1 MRPSKRQRGFTLVEV
16 MVALAVVA
24 VALPALLFVYM
35 QQVDNTGYLRDKW
48 LASQVI
54 ENKWA
59 EVHLLTQTRGFTLDG
74 KQTGEVTF
82 ANRQWSWLL
91 TKEKTPVDFFFRYE
105 LKIFTVE
112 DDEIPFLTHVFFL
125 REEGSQ

>member
-16 MVALAVVA
+16 MVAFAVVA

-74 KQTGEVTF
+74 KQTGEVTL

-105 LKIFTVE
+105 LKIFTAE
-112 DDEIPFLTHVFFL
+112 DDELPLLTYVFFL

>member
-1 MRPSKRQRGFTLVEV
+1 MRLLNAQRGFTLVEV

-54 ENKWA
+54 ENKWT
-59 EVHLLTQTRGFTLDG
+59 EVELLTQTRGFTLDG
-74 KQTGEVTF
+74 KQSGEYTL
-82 ANRQWSWLL
+82 ADRQWYWLL
-91 TKEKTPVDFFFRYE
+91 SKEKTPIDFFFRYE
-105 LKIFTVE
+105 LKVFAAE
-112 DDEIPFLTHVFFL
+112 DDELPLLTQVFFL
-125 REEGSQ
+125 REERS

>member
-1 MRPSKRQRGFTLVEV
+1 MRSSKRQRGFTLVEV

-74 KQTGEVTF
+74 KQTGEVTL

-105 LKIFTVE
+105 LKIFAAE
-112 DDEIPFLTHVFFL
+112 DDELPLLTQVFFL

>member
-1 MRPSKRQRGFTLVEV
+1 MISNKRPHGFTLVEV

-54 ENKWA
+54 ENKWT
-59 EVHLLTQTRGFTLDG
+59 EVQLLTETRGFKLDG
-74 KQTGEVTF
+74 TQRGEYTL
-82 ANRQWSWLL
+82 ADRQWYWLL
-91 TKEKTPVDFFFRYE
+91 SKEKTAVDYFYRYE
-105 LKIFTVE
+105 LKVFATE
-112 DDEIPFLTHVFFL
+112 DDELPLLTQVFFL
-125 REEGSQ
+125 REEGS

>member
-1 MRPSKRQRGFTLVEV
+1 MISNKPPRGFTLVEV

-54 ENKWA
+54 ENKWT
-59 EVHLLTQTRGFTLDG
+59 EVQLLTETRGFKLDG
-74 KQTGEVTF
+74 TQRGEYTL
-82 ANRQWSWLL
+82 ADRQWYWLL
-91 TKEKTPVDFFFRYE
+91 SKEKTAVDYFYRYE
-105 LKIFTVE
+105 LKVFATE
-112 DDEIPFLTHVFFL
+112 DDELPLLTQVFFL
-125 REEGSQ
+125 REEGS

>member
-1 MRPSKRQRGFTLVEV
+1 MRPSKRHRGFTLVEV

-59 EVHLLTQTRGFTLDG
+59 EVHLLTQTRGFKLDG
-74 KQTGEVTF
+74 KQTGEVTL
-82 ANRQWSWLL
+82 ANRQWTWLL

-105 LKIFTVE
+105 LKIFAAE
-112 DDEIPFLTHVFFL
+112 DDELPLLTHVFFL

>member
-1 MRPSKRQRGFTLVEV
+1 MMLSKPQRGFTLVEV

-54 ENKWA
+54 ENKWT
-59 EVHLLTQTRGFTLDG
+59 EVRLLSQTRGFKLDG
-74 KQTGEVTF
+74 KQSGEYTL
-82 ANRQWSWLL
+82 ADRQWYWLL
-91 TKEKTPVDFFFRYE
+91 SKEKTAVDFFFRYE
-105 LKIFTVE
+105 LKVFTTEE
-112 DDEIPFLTHVFFL
+112 DELPLLTQVFFL
-125 REEGSQ
+125 REDGA